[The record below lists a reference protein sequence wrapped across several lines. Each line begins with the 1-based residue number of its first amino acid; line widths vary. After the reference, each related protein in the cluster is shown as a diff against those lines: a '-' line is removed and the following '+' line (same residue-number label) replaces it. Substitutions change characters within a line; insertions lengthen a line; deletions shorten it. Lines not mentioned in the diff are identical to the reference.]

1 MKDRISNEQIT
12 TKSKLRVGKVTL
24 WILLTVTASTAI
36 FGALPM
42 VFATQSPPRATSQPH
57 TPIAQET
64 LDAIENLNAEE
75 LVLLSELFETASR
88 IDQLDAEM
96 AVIQKDIDTLGGQ
109 IEEKQFQ
116 INESA
121 MAYDA
126 VRDTLGEILKSQQRA
141 GAASNLEIV
150 LNATS
155 LKDLLRRLN
164 LLRELS
170 RKTDTLMQE
179 TQAARL
185 RLEEEK
191 AALSVLFAAQKAKEA
206 ELAVTLRSLVEAQT
220 VLESQL
226 QALASDR
233 AFYEANLKKLDQSW
247 SAFKP
252 VFTESVTALSEML
265 ESGDV
270 PAGTI
275 ELEFSPSGVKGRIT
289 DDKFNAAVSQRQ
301 DLPELRFDFT
311 KKGVLMTFVMEK
323 AELQGYFE
331 IVEERLLAFKV
342 ENGTFQGVS
351 MSKAALEDLVSRG
364 TLTFDLSGTLG
375 KSTLRQIT
383 HEDGAIALTIDIK
396 LF

>member
-1 MKDRISNEQIT
+1 MKHCASNERITSKPKFQI
-12 TKSKLRVGKVTL
+12 GKRTL
-24 WILLTVTASTAI
+24 WLLLTVTLATAFLGI
-36 FGALPM
+36 LPM
-42 VFATQSPPRATSQPH
+42 VFATGIPSRATAQPH
-57 TPIAQET
+57 APVAQET
-64 LDAIENLNAEE
+64 LEAIENLNAEE
-75 LVLLSELFETASR
+75 LTLLSELFETASQ

-96 AVIQKDIDTLGGQ
+96 AVIQNDIKTLGGQ

-121 MAYDA
+121 QAYGT
-126 VRDTLGEILKSQQRA
+126 VRDTLGGILKSQQRA
-141 GAASNLEIV
+141 GAASNLEII

-170 RKTDTLMQE
+170 RKTDGLMQE

-206 ELAVTLRSLVEAQT
+206 ELTATLQSLAEAQT
-220 VLESQL
+220 TLESQL

-233 AFYEANLKKLDQSW
+233 AFYEANLNRLDQSW

-252 VFTESVTALSEML
+252 VFTEAVTALSEML

-270 PAGTI
+270 PAGTV

-289 DDKFNAAVSQRQ
+289 EGKFNAAVSQRQ

-311 KKGVLMTFVMEK
+311 PNGVLMTFVK
-323 AELQGYFE
+323 DQAELQGHFE
-331 IVEERLLAFKV
+331 IVDERLLAFKV
-342 ENGTFQGVS
+342 ESGTYQGVS
-351 MSKAALEDLVSRG
+351 MSIAALEDLVSRG

-375 KSTLRQIT
+375 KSTLRRIV

>member
-12 TKSKLRVGKVTL
+12 AKSKSRVGKAAL
-24 WILLTVTASTAI
+24 WILLTVTASTAF

-42 VFATQSPPRATSQPH
+42 VFATQAPPKATSQPH
-57 TPIAQET
+57 APVAQET
-64 LDAIENLNAEE
+64 LEAIENLNAEE

-88 IDQLDAEM
+88 IDQLEAEM
-96 AVIQKDIDTLGGQ
+96 AVIQNDISALGGQ

-121 MAYDA
+121 KAYDA

-141 GAASNLEIV
+141 GAASNLEVV

-191 AALSVLFAAQKAKEA
+191 AALSLLFAAQKAKEA
-206 ELAVTLRSLVEAQT
+206 ELAETLRSLVEART
-220 VLESQL
+220 ALESQL

-270 PAGTI
+270 PTGTI
-275 ELEFSPSGVKGRIT
+275 ELEFSPSGVQGRIT
-289 DDKFNAAVSQRQ
+289 DDKFNTALSSRQ

-311 KKGVLMTFVMEK
+311 KKGVLMTFVKEK

-331 IVEERLLAFKV
+331 IVEERQLAFKV
-342 ENGTFQGVS
+342 ESGSFQGVS

-375 KSTLRQIT
+375 KSTLRRIT

>member
-1 MKDRISNEQIT
+1 M
-12 TKSKLRVGKVTL
+12 L
-24 WILLTVTASTAI
+24 WLLLTVTAATACS
-36 FGALPM
+36 GALPM
-42 VFATQSPPRATSQPH
+42 VFATGAPPRATSQPH
-57 TPIAQET
+57 APVAQET
-64 LDAIENLNAEE
+64 LKAIESLNAEE
-75 LVLLSELFETASR
+75 LTLLSELFKTTTH

-96 AVIQKDIDTLGGQ
+96 AVIQNEIEALGQQ
-109 IEEKQFQ
+109 IEGKQLQ
-116 INESA
+116 INEREK
-121 MAYDA
+121 AYES
-126 VRDTLGEILKSQQRA
+126 VRGTLGEILKSQQRA

-179 TQAARL
+179 AQAARL

-191 AALSVLFAAQKAKEA
+191 AALSVLFEAQKTKEA
-206 ELAVTLRSLVEAQT
+206 ELAVTLRSLAEAQT

-226 QALASDR
+226 QALATDR
-233 AFYEANLKKLDQSW
+233 AFYEANLKNLDQSW

-252 VFTESVTALSEML
+252 VFTEAVTALSEML

-275 ELEFSPSGVKGRIT
+275 ELEFSPTGIKGRIREE
-289 DDKFNAAVSQRQ
+289 KFNAAISQRQ
-301 DLPELRFDFT
+301 GLPDLHLDFT
-311 KKGVLMTFVMEK
+311 TKGVTMTFVKEK

-331 IVEERLLAFKV
+331 IVEARQLAFKV
-342 ENGTFQGVS
+342 ESGTFQGVA

-364 TLTFDLSGTLG
+364 TLTFDLSGSLG

>member
-1 MKDRISNEQIT
+1 MKDRISNELIT
-12 TKSKLRVGKVTL
+12 TKSKPRTEIGTL
-24 WILLTVTASTAI
+24 WILLTVTAVTA
-36 FGALPM
+36 FLGALPM
-42 VFATQSPPRATSQPH
+42 VFATQAPSRAASQPH
-57 TPIAQET
+57 APVAQET
-64 LDAIENLNAEE
+64 LEAIENLNAEE
-75 LVLLSELFETASR
+75 LTLLSELFETASR

-96 AVIQKDIDTLGGQ
+96 AVIQNDINALGGQ

-126 VRDTLGEILKSQQRA
+126 IRDSLGEILKSQQRA

-206 ELAVTLRSLVEAQT
+206 ELAVTLRSLAEAQT

-233 AFYEANLKKLDQSW
+233 AFYEANLNKLDQSW

-270 PAGTI
+270 PVGTI

-289 DDKFNAAVSQRQ
+289 DDKFNAAVSGRQ
-301 DLPELRFDFT
+301 DLPELRFGFT
-311 KKGVLMTFVMEK
+311 KKGVLMTFVKEK

-331 IVEERLLAFKV
+331 IVEDRLLAFKV
-342 ENGTFQGVS
+342 ERGTFQGVS

-375 KSTLRQIT
+375 KSALRQIT
-383 HEDGAIALTIDIK
+383 HEDGEITLTIDIK

>member
-1 MKDRISNEQIT
+1 MKERESNKPIT
-12 TKSKLRVGKVTL
+12 IKSKLRL
-24 WILLTVTASTAI
+24 WGGMRWLLLTVTAATVF

-42 VFATQSPPRATSQPH
+42 VFATGAPPRATTQSHAPV
-57 TPIAQET
+57 AQET
-64 LDAIENLNAEE
+64 LEAIESLNAEE

-88 IDQLDAEM
+88 VDQLEAEM
-96 AVIQKDIDTLGGQ
+96 AVIQNDINTLGGQ
-109 IEEKQFQ
+109 IEAAQLQ
-116 INESA
+116 INEREK
-121 MAYDA
+121 AYES
-126 VRDTLGEILKSQQRA
+126 VRGTLGEILKSQQRA
-141 GAASNLEIV
+141 GAASNLEII

-170 RKTDTLMQE
+170 RKTDALMQE

-191 AALSVLFAAQKAKEA
+191 AALLVLFEAQKTKEA
-206 ELAVTLRSLVEAQT
+206 ELAVTLRSLAEAQT

-226 QALASDR
+226 QALATDR

-252 VFTESVTALSEML
+252 VFTEAVTTLSEML

-275 ELEFSPSGVKGRIT
+275 ELEFSPNGVKGRIT
-289 DDKFNAAVSQRQ
+289 EDKFNVAISQRQ
-301 DLPELRFDFT
+301 GLPDLRFDFT
-311 KKGVLMTFVMEK
+311 PKGVIMTFVKEK
-323 AELQGYFE
+323 AELQGNFE
-331 IVEERLLAFKV
+331 IVEARQLAFKV
-342 ENGTFQGVS
+342 ESGTFQGVA
-351 MSKAALEDLVSRG
+351 MSKAALEDLVSKG
-364 TLTFDLSGTLG
+364 TLTFDLVGSLG
-375 KSTLRQIT
+375 KSTLRQIA

>member
-1 MKDRISNEQIT
+1 MKDRESNKPIT
-12 TKSKLRVGKVTL
+12 IKSKLRL
-24 WILLTVTASTAI
+24 WRGLLWVLLTVTAATA
-36 FGALPM
+36 FSGALPM
-42 VFATQSPPRATSQPH
+42 VFATGAPARDTSQPH
-57 TPIAQET
+57 APVAQET
-64 LDAIENLNAEE
+64 LKAIESLNAEE
-75 LVLLSELFETASR
+75 LTLLSELFKTTTN

-96 AVIQKDIDTLGGQ
+96 AVIQNEIEVLGQQ
-109 IEEKQFQ
+109 IEGKQLQ
-116 INESA
+116 INEREK
-121 MAYDA
+121 AYES
-126 VRDTLGEILKSQQRA
+126 VKGTLGEILKSQQRA
-141 GAASNLEIV
+141 GAASNLEII

-191 AALSVLFAAQKAKEA
+191 AALVVLFEAQKAKEA
-206 ELAVTLRSLVEAQT
+206 ELAVTLRSLAEAQT

-226 QALASDR
+226 QALATDR

-247 SAFKP
+247 SSFKP
-252 VFTESVTALSEML
+252 VFIEAVTALSKIL

-275 ELEFSPSGVKGRIT
+275 ELEFSPNGVKGRIT
-289 DDKFNAAVSQRQ
+289 EDKFNAAISQRQ
-301 DLPELRFDFT
+301 GLPDLRFDFT
-311 KKGVLMTFVMEK
+311 PKGVIMTFVKEK
-323 AELQGYFE
+323 AELQGSFE
-331 IVEERLLAFKV
+331 IVEARQLAFKV
-342 ENGTFQGVS
+342 ESGTFQGVA

-364 TLTFDLSGTLG
+364 TLTFDLAGSLG